1 MELFFSYLTMA
12 IKKTS
17 KKIKAWE
24 DLIPGDPVVIK
35 SRKGYKVPPAPEWS
49 APLTDEQVKDISE
62 TYLLAKTEL
71 FCQLYTSKEFFGN
84 WVQSYIEAYD
94 PDQSKPNWY
103 KTACASAWQILSNI
117 KVCTRI
123 NELLDEAGLNDQF
136 VDKQLLFLI
145 TQHDEKGSKLGAI
158 KEYNALKNR
167 ITKRLDLTTGGN
179 PYQFSSNLDSE

>member
-1 MELFFSYLTMA
+1 MA

-17 KKIKAWE
+17 KKHTRPGVVKIKAWE
-24 DLIPGDPVVIK
+24 DLKPGDIVTIK
-35 SRKGYKVPPAPEWS
+35 NRRWYKFPPAPAWS
-49 APLTDEQVKDISE
+49 VPLSNEQVTEIWE
-62 TYLLAKTEL
+62 ELHLLAKQEL

-123 NELLDEAGLNDQF
+123 NELLDESGLNDQF

-158 KEYNALKNR
+158 KEYNALKQR
-167 ITKRLDLTTGGN
+167 ITKKLDVTSWGN